1 MSNLLPNPPTGSTNP
16 SASLSA
22 LWNYIK
28 PALDHIIR
36 SPTNNLA
43 KAPAV
48 DVSYHMGIHTALYN
62 YFTTHVSGSSIPPPH
77 DTTATSTNHTG
88 TPRSSSSS
96 TADQPPGYD
105 VYDQLDTYFAD
116 VAREVLLGAP
126 TDDSTLVQYLV
137 PSFIRYSTGAQ
148 SINRLLNYVN
158 RQYVKR
164 AVDEDKGWLRIGD
177 ILSEQVSTAAA
188 TEEGAG
194 VHRLDGTA
202 SHRKIAE
209 RMRERR
215 AVELR
220 KWGAPDAG
228 GTVEQLV
235 QAEACAE
242 AASASGR
249 VVPVLS
255 LAYRRFRTEVLE
267 PLLVVPKAK
276 GEGKEKRKG
285 KRKKKGRDA
294 VANDTVDA
302 AAVVVPAADVDNKV
316 ASVGPRGRLARAVK
330 ELLESKG
337 EDEEE
342 RNRLASEMADMLMRT
357 GVHGDQPLRRRLRR
371 YCVLRL

>member
-1 MSNLLPNPPTGSTNP
+1 MSNLLPNPQTGSANP

-36 SPTNNLA
+36 SPTSNLA

-48 DVSYHMGIHTALYN
+48 DVDYHMGIHTALYN
-62 YFTTHVSGSSIPPPH
+62 FFTTQVSGSSVPPPH
-77 DTTATSTNHTG
+77 DTIAASTNHTG
-88 TPRSSSSS
+88 TPRSSSRS
-96 TADQPPGYD
+96 TAVRPPGYD

-116 VAREVLLGAP
+116 VAREVLLAAP

-158 RQYVKR
+158 RQFVKR

-177 ILSEQVSTAAA
+177 ILSEPVSAAA
-188 TEEGAG
+188 AAAGEEGAG

-202 SHRKIAE
+202 SHRKITE

-215 AVELR
+215 TVELR
-220 KWGAPDAG
+220 RWGAPDAG
-228 GTVEQLV
+228 GTAEQLA

-267 PLLVVPKAK
+267 PLLVVPKPK
-276 GEGKEKRKG
+276 GEEKKKRKG
-285 KRKKKGRDA
+285 KRKKKGRD
-294 VANDTVDA
+294 DA
-302 AAVVVPAADVDNKV
+302 ATSA
-316 ASVGPRGRLARAVK
+316 VGPRGRLARAVK

-337 EDEEE
+337 GDEEE
-342 RNRLASEMADMLMRT
+342 QNRLASEMADMLMHT
-357 GVHGDQPLRRRLRR
+357 GVHGDHPLRRRLRR
-371 YCVLRL
+371 YCVLHS